1 MDGFDSNK
9 YLEEEYKAIL
19 DRISKFNG
27 KLYLEIGGQLL
38 FDRHASSVLP
48 GFDPTVKVKILKKFD
63 NIEFLFCVNSEDFVS
78 DRPLENGSKSYIEKV
93 LEMIEKLKETF
104 NNPIHIVVN
113 KIPHDNEP
121 TPVTDFISLIK
132 SKGYLVY
139 KRYMIEGYPHNT
151 NKVLSIEGYGHD
163 EYIVTSS
170 KLVVVTGPGSN
181 SGKLSTC
188 LGQIYLDKLKGLES
202 GYAKY
207 ELFPIWNLP
216 LNHPINLAYEAATAD
231 IGDYN
236 EEDVRYEKI
245 NGRKAVNYN
254 RDVEAFEILESL
266 GKRIVSENNFI
277 HSYRSPTDMG
287 INMAGFCIKD
297 DKICGE
303 AAIKEIENRL
313 KGYENLLT
321 IGKGKAEW
329 VSRTQ
334 DILLK
339 AKSNL

>member
-1 MDGFDSNK
+1 MIGFDSNK

-48 GFDPTVKVKILKKFD
+48 GFDPTVKVQILKKFND
-63 NIEFLFCVNSEDFVS
+63 IEFLFCVSSEDFVS
-78 DRPLENGSKSYIEKV
+78 DRPLNDGSLSYVDNV
-93 LEMIEKLKETF
+93 LERIEKLKETF

-113 KIPHDNEP
+113 KIPRDNEP
-121 TPVTDFISLIK
+121 TPVIDFISLIK

-139 KRYMIEGYPHNT
+139 KRYMIEGYPHDT
-151 NKVLSIEGYGHD
+151 DKVLSPDGYGHD
-163 EYIVTSS
+163 EYVVTTS
-170 KLVVVTGPGSN
+170 KLVIVTGPGSN

-188 LGQIYLDKLKGLES
+188 LGQIYLDKLKGIES

-207 ELFPIWNLP
+207 ELFPIWNIP

-236 EEDVRYEKI
+236 EEDIRYEKI
-245 NGRKAVNYN
+245 NGSKAVNYN

-266 GKRIVSENNFI
+266 GKRIVSEDNYI
-277 HSYRSPTDMG
+277 HTYKSPTDMG
-287 INMAGFCIKD
+287 INMAGFSIKD
-297 DKICGE
+297 DKICRE

-329 VSRTQ
+329 VKRTQ

>member
-1 MDGFDSNK
+1 MIGFDSNK
-9 YLEEEYKAIL
+9 YLKEEYEAIL

-48 GFDPTVKVKILKKFD
+48 GFDPTTKVQILKMFND
-63 NIEFLFCVNSEDFVS
+63 IEFLFCVNSEDFVS
-78 DRPLENGSKSYIEKV
+78 NRPLENGSKSYIDKV

-104 NNPIHIVVN
+104 NKPIHIVIN
-113 KIPHDNEP
+113 KLPRDIEP

-139 KRYMIEGYPHNT
+139 KRYMIEGYPHDVGV
-151 NKVLSIEGYGHD
+151 VLSPSGYGHD

-207 ELFPIWNLP
+207 ELFPIWNIA

-236 EEDVRYEKI
+236 EEDTRYESI
-245 NGRKAVNYN
+245 HGVKAVNYN

-266 GKRIVSENNFI
+266 GKRIVSEDNYI
-277 HSYRSPTDMG
+277 HTYKSPTDMG
-287 INMAGFCIKD
+287 INMAGFSIKD
-297 DKICGE
+297 DKICKQS
-303 AAIKEIENRL
+303 AIKEIESRL
-313 KGYENLLT
+313 KGYENLLS
-321 IGKGKAEW
+321 IGKGKEEW
-329 VSRTQ
+329 VKRCQ

>member
-1 MDGFDSNK
+1 VDILSHGLWGAIVFGRKNKKSFWKSFLWGVMPDLLSFGIFTPLAFFGFVESVNWHEGPPSPDQ
-9 YLEEEYKAIL
+9 IPQ
-19 DRISKFNG
+19 FVHT
-27 KLYLEIGGQLL
+27 LYNLTHSFVIFALVFGIV
-38 FDRHASSVLP
+38 FYFTKKPSS
-48 GFDPTVKVKILKKFD
+48 
-63 NIEFLFCVNSEDFVS
+63 
-78 DRPLENGSKSYIEKV
+78 
-93 LEMIEKLKETF
+93 
-104 NNPIHIVVN
+104 
-113 KIPHDNEP
+113 
-121 TPVTDFISLIK
+121 
-132 SKGYLVY
+132 
-139 KRYMIEGYPHNT
+139 
-151 NKVLSIEGYGHD
+151 
-163 EYIVTSS
+163 
-170 KLVVVTGPGSN
+170 
-181 SGKLSTC
+181 
-188 LGQIYLDKLKGLES
+188 
-202 GYAKY
+202 
-207 ELFPIWNLP
+207 
-216 LNHPINLAYEAATAD
+216 
-231 IGDYN
+231 
-236 EEDVRYEKI
+236 
-245 NGRKAVNYN
+245 GRKAVNYN